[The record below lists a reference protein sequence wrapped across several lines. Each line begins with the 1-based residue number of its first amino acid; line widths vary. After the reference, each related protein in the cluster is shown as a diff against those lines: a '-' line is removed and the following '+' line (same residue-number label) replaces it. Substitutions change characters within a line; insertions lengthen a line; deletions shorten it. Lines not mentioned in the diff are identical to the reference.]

1 MRSGDSR
8 RAFGELF
15 RRLAAMGVPGAGG
28 FFDRTPREIEW
39 EILAFARGKT
49 ERAEELSALAWLAG
63 GYVALGVNAP
73 RRYPA
78 RPPALRERSRT
89 MAAGEMKRVFQ
100 SLAGRR
106 DCDDAGGA

>member
-8 RAFGELF
+8 RAFEQLF
-15 RRLAAMGVPGAGG
+15 HRLAAMGVPGAGG

-39 EILAFARGKT
+39 EVLALAHRRS

-78 RPPALRERSRT
+78 TPPAPRGRART
-89 MAAGEMKRVFQ
+89 MTAGEMKRVFQ

-106 DCDDAGGA
+106 EEGLP